1 MKIKMPFSSE
11 DKVIIEHY
19 LLDKGYGPNRGWTVG
34 GLMNLIKK
42 IDQTKSIDRKKGSS
56 CSRSAQRNDNNE
68 YVEEELLGQE
78 TNPG

>member
-34 GLMNLIKK
+34 GLRNLIKK

-56 CSRSAQRNDNNE
+56 CSISAQRNDNNE